1 MRYIM
6 KNKLNT
12 LFMFELRLE
21 EWAWDDGEDIIRI
34 VNWYTNNDKI
44 LSKEEFLEAVWE
56 KHRKQVSLLLENV
69 KVFKFGLH

>member
-1 MRYIM
+1 M